1 MNMQTNHS
9 AGYLKTLPESVL
21 LILIQNGY
29 MSVPMATASAI
40 SAITADFKA
49 SDYTQALGTVLS
61 NMASYG
67 FAPSKAALTKIMD
80 LSILELESFWG
91 ALQHQLDVVTGA
103 DRKMEDHVVYKNFPR
118 EVLDMEASEYW
129 IKQILM
135 YIGLPNVFFVQDE
148 EDRAPIADE
157 EKLLSSLKVLDLID
171 ESTFDNLYMSLQ
183 LSGASWRPEQITAMH
198 EIISDDASISIDIGK
213 FQHRDNGV
221 TIAAYAIRHG
231 LPNAIKTT
239 SATDVL
245 RIAADLSDA
254 PNGIRTAPKF
264 AKFSKS
270 DRRMFTQLLEGCTDL
285 ENDFGLRR
293 EIWKR
298 FLSRIHPGDFKSVRV
313 NAAYADL
320 YDGSKGRFNAKL
332 EAGFKDSD
340 PRVLELL
347 KTEPGVFTRNLHRA
361 YTHFGAPAFDAFKVV
376 MGSLT
381 NEQLLKLKCYLLTA
395 KDRETFIARPAGKW
409 SKLTILPNAK
419 TDIEPDHAFD
429 LIDDISTLIA
439 DRVATVLPGGVN
451 LDPALRDVKLITNDQ
466 ELAPYGRGTVFDIP
480 EEMTFIRS
488 ASFWANKSFGNTWFD
503 NGWNFYAEDWA
514 PVTSCTWDKPQFASL
529 DQSDA
534 ERSALAAVFSGDP
547 TNSKDLEGRGCQ
559 MIDLYI
565 DELAKSGVRYA
576 VWSVLCYSHICF
588 SDAQEVL
595 ATLQWGKDA
604 ETGKLYE
611 PARAQMVFPLKGKEM
626 SKFVAYIDVVDRK
639 LVYMDLDLNVSV
651 SSANNNLERIA
662 DLMPAFVD
670 YTKSLPSIWD
680 LFSGATQGRTQVL
693 RSDEDTAVEGF
704 GFVYDRRN
712 ETNEFTQIEL
722 APLLSMK

>member
-1 MNMQTNHS
+1 MNTQTNQN
-9 AGYLKTLPESVL
+9 AGYLKTLPDSVL

-29 MSVPMATASAI
+29 MSVPMAAASATRVM
-40 SAITADFKA
+40 TADFQPA
-49 SDYTQALGTVLS
+49 EYTQALGTVLS

-80 LSILELESFWG
+80 LSIADLEGFWG
-91 ALQHQLDVVTGA
+91 TLQHQLDVVTGS

-118 EVLDMEASEYW
+118 EVLDMNASEYW

-135 YIGLPNVFFVQDE
+135 YIGLPNALFVQDAT
-148 EDRAPIADE
+148 DRAPIAEE
-157 EKLLSSLKVLDLID
+157 EKLLSSLKILDLID
-171 ESTFDNLYMSLQ
+171 ENTFGNLCQSLR
-183 LSGASWRPEQITAMH
+183 LSGASWRPEQVTAMQ
-198 EIISDDASISIDIGK
+198 EIITDDASISIDIGT

-221 TIAAYAIRHG
+221 SIAAYAIRHG
-231 LPNAIKTT
+231 LPNAVKTT

-245 RIAADLSDA
+245 RMAAVLSDA

-264 AKFSKS
+264 VKFGKA
-270 DRRMFTQLLEGCTDL
+270 DRRMFTQILEGCTDL
-285 ENDFGLRR
+285 ETDFGLRR

-298 FLSRIHPGDFKSVRV
+298 FLSRIHPGDFKCDRV

-347 KTEPGVFTRNLHRA
+347 KTEPGVFSRNLHRA
-361 YTHFGAPAFDAFKVV
+361 YTCFGVSAFDAFKVV
-376 MGSLT
+376 MTSLT

-395 KDRETFIARPAGKW
+395 KDRKTFIARPAGKW
-409 SKLTILPNAK
+409 SKLTVLQNEKA
-419 TDIEPDHAFD
+419 DIEPDHAFD
-429 LIDDISTLIA
+429 LIDDISTIIA

-451 LDPALRDVKLITNDQ
+451 LDPALRDVKLTTNDQ

-488 ASFWANKSFGNTWFD
+488 ASFWANRSFGDTWFD
-503 NGWNFYAEDWA
+503 NGWNFYADDWA
-514 PVTSCTWDKPQFASL
+514 PVASCAWDEPKFPRGDEATT
-529 DQSDA
+529 
-534 ERSALAAVFSGDP
+534 AAVFSGDP

-576 VWSVLCYSHICF
+576 VWSILCYSHICF

-611 PARAQMVFPLKGKEM
+611 PARAQMVFPLKGREM
-626 SKFVAYIDVVDRK
+626 SKFVAYIDVVERK
-639 LVYMDLDLNVSV
+639 LVYMDLDLKVSV
-651 SSANNNLERIA
+651 STAKNNLERIGE
-662 DLMPAFVD
+662 LMPAFVD

-680 LFSGATQGRTQVL
+680 LFSGTKSGPTQVL
-693 RSDEDTAVEGF
+693 RSDEGTAVEDI

-712 ETNEFTQIEL
+712 DANDFTQIDLE
-722 APLLSMK
+722 PLLSMK